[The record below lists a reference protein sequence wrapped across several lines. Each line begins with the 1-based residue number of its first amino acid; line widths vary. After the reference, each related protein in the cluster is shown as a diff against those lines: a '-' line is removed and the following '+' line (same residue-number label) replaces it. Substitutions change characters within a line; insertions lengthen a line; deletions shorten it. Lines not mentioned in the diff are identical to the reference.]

1 MQEKDSVAVYF
12 VQAALQGLAEQP
24 RQVAGIL
31 AEAGIDPQLLTDNTA
46 RVAASAFARLW
57 LAVARELNDEFLG
70 LDSHGMPQG
79 SFALICRG
87 LIHSANL
94 GQALKFCLGGLDLF
108 IRDIGGS
115 LSVRGKHAVIRL
127 DNRGQA
133 SSAAEETYLTIV
145 LGLLCWLAG
154 RRIPINRSQFVHP
167 RPPHGDDHLFWGPNL
182 SFEASHSEI
191 EFDASYLSLPLVQNQ
206 ASLKQFLRTSPQWLI
221 VRFSNRQGLASQVFK
236 ALRHCRYEHWPT
248 LADLAHEHGMSIA
261 SLRRQLQRE
270 GFSFQ
275 ELKDEVRRTIA
286 FECLR
291 NSQLSIGEIA
301 ERSGF
306 QEASAFHRAFKQW
319 TGQSPGHYRAK
330 WQGKGKEPAL

>member
-24 RQVAGIL
+24 QRVAGVL

-46 RVAASAFARLW
+46 RVAASAFAKLW

-115 LSVRGKHAVIRL
+115 LSVRGKQAVIRL
-127 DNRGQA
+127 DNRQPDRPA
-133 SSAAEETYLTIV
+133 SSDAEETYLTIV

-154 RRIPINRSQFVHP
+154 RRIPISRSQFAHP

-191 EFDASYLSLPLVQNQ
+191 EFDASYLNLPLVQDQ

-221 VRFSNRQGLASQVFK
+221 VRFINRQGLGSQIFK
-236 ALRHCRYEHWPT
+236 ELRNCRYEYWPT
-248 LADLAHEHGMSIA
+248 LADMADARGMSVA
-261 SLRRQLQRE
+261 SFRRQLQRE
-270 GFSFQ
+270 GFAFQ
-275 ELKDEVRRTIA
+275 ELKDDVRRSIA
-286 FECLR
+286 FERLR
-291 NSQLSIGEIA
+291 NTDLSIGEIA
-301 ERSGF
+301 EQAGF

-330 WQGKGKEPAL
+330 YQGKG